1 MLVHGFTQ
9 RVQTVGRRLVLLDAH
24 CVLDIDTAGMFDIS
38 TDVMRRLGPQG
49 FIYLDDQVDRILER
63 RTRDS
68 KKRPI
73 RTVDQLQ
80 LYQERSRSVCRAFE
94 AELGKPMLEVRSG
107 DGPEFLRAIHTLLAT
122 SSQP

>member
-1 MLVHGFTQ
+1 
-9 RVQTVGRRLVLLDAH
+9 
-24 CVLDIDTAGMFDIS
+24 MFDIS